1 MHFFIYKHTL
11 KITIEFKTLNEIM
24 KDILKKLDSG
34 IIKNMRSASIPSIR
48 ISFGVIFIWFGIL
61 KPLGL
66 SSAEG
71 LLKATVIWLPFGSP
85 DIWLIIIGF
94 WEVVIGVFFF
104 FKKTTRIAI
113 ILLLLQMGGTFMP
126 LIVLTEVTF
135 QSNNFFLPTL
145 EGQYIIKN
153 LMIISAA
160 LVLGGEIKRP
170 KSKRRNMA
178 NKGDK

>member
-1 MHFFIYKHTL
+1 
-11 KITIEFKTLNEIM
+11 M
-24 KDILKKLDSG
+24 K
-34 IIKNMRSASIPSIR
+34 RASIPSIR
-48 ISFGVIFIWFGIL
+48 LSFGVIFIWFGIL

-85 DIWLIIIGF
+85 EMWLIVIGL

-104 FKKTTRIAI
+104 FKRTTRIAI
-113 ILLLLQMGGTFMP
+113 VLLFLQMVGTFMP
-126 LIVLTEVTF
+126 LIVLSEVTF
-135 QSNNFFLPTL
+135 QSNNILLPTL

-160 LVLGGEIKRP
+160 LVLGGEITR
-170 KSKRRNMA
+170 SN
-178 NKGDK
+178 NKNTNE

>member
-1 MHFFIYKHTL
+1 MKEIFNKLDNRFIK
-11 KITIEFKTLNEIM
+11 IM
-24 KDILKKLDSG
+24 K
-34 IIKNMRSASIPSIR
+34 RASIPSIR
-48 ISFGVIFIWFGIL
+48 LSFGVIFIWFGVL

-85 DIWLIIIGF
+85 EMWLIVIGL

-104 FKKTTRIAI
+104 FKRTTRIAI
-113 ILLLLQMGGTFMP
+113 VLLFLHMAGTFMP
-126 LIVLTEVTF
+126 LIVLSEITF
-135 QSNNFFLPTL
+135 QSNNILLPTL

-160 LVLGGEIKRP
+160 LVLGGEITR
-170 KSKRRNMA
+170 SN
-178 NKGDK
+178 NKDTNE

>member
-1 MHFFIYKHTL
+1 MKEI
-11 KITIEFKTLNEIM
+11 LN
-24 KDILKKLDSG
+24 KLDSRF
-34 IIKNMRSASIPSIR
+34 IKIMKSASIPSIR
-48 ISFGVIFIWFGIL
+48 LSFGVIFIWFGIL

-85 DIWLIIIGF
+85 EMWLIIIGL

-104 FKKTTRIAI
+104 FKRTTRIAI
-113 ILLLLQMGGTFMP
+113 VLLFLHMAGTFMP
-126 LIVLTEVTF
+126 LIVLSEVTF
-135 QSNNFFLPTL
+135 QSNNILLPTL

-160 LVLGGEIKRP
+160 LVLGGEIIR
-170 KSKRRNMA
+170 SN
-178 NKGDK
+178 NKNTNE

>member
-1 MHFFIYKHTL
+1 MK
-11 KITIEFKTLNEIM
+11 EI
-24 KDILKKLDSG
+24 INKLDSRF
-34 IIKNMRSASIPSIR
+34 IKIMKRASIPSIR
-48 ISFGVIFIWFGIL
+48 LSFGVIFIWFGVL

-85 DIWLIIIGF
+85 EMWLIVIGL

-104 FKKTTRIAI
+104 FKRTTRIAI
-113 ILLLLQMGGTFMP
+113 VLLFLQMVGTFMP
-126 LIVLTEVTF
+126 LIVLSEITF
-135 QSNNFFLPTL
+135 QSNNILLPTL

-160 LVLGGEIKRP
+160 LVLGGEIIR
-170 KSKRRNMA
+170 SN
-178 NKGDK
+178 NKNTNE

>member
-1 MHFFIYKHTL
+1 MK
-11 KITIEFKTLNEIM
+11 EIFN
-24 KDILKKLDSG
+24 KLDSRF
-34 IIKNMRSASIPSIR
+34 IKIMKRASIPSIR
-48 ISFGVIFIWFGIL
+48 LSFGVIFIWFGVL

-85 DIWLIIIGF
+85 EMWLIVIGL

-104 FKKTTRIAI
+104 FKRTTRIAI
-113 ILLLLQMGGTFMP
+113 VLLFLHMAGTFMP
-126 LIVLTEVTF
+126 LIVLSEVTF
-135 QSNNFFLPTL
+135 QSNNILLPTL

-160 LVLGGEIKRP
+160 LVLGGEITR
-170 KSKRRNMA
+170 SN
-178 NKGDK
+178 NKNTNE

>member
-1 MHFFIYKHTL
+1 
-11 KITIEFKTLNEIM
+11 M
-24 KDILKKLDSG
+24 KRILDRLDRG
-34 IIKNMRSASIPSIR
+34 IIKNMRNVSIPAIR
-48 ISFGVIFIWFGIL
+48 LSFGVIFIWFGIL

-94 WEVVIGVFFF
+94 WEVVIGIFFL
-104 FKKTTRIAI
+104 FKATTRIAI
-113 ILLLLQMGGTFMP
+113 VLLLLQMGGTFMP

-135 QSNNFFLPTL
+135 QANNFFLPTL

-160 LVLGGEIKRP
+160 LVLGGEIKTP
-170 KSKRRNMA
+170 KLKRENIA
-178 NKGDK
+178 DTDGK

>member
-1 MHFFIYKHTL
+1 MK
-11 KITIEFKTLNEIM
+11 EIFN
-24 KDILKKLDSG
+24 KLDSRF
-34 IIKNMRSASIPSIR
+34 IKIMKRASIPSIR
-48 ISFGVIFIWFGIL
+48 LSFGVIFIWFGVL

-85 DIWLIIIGF
+85 EMWLIVIGL

-104 FKKTTRIAI
+104 FKRTTRIAI
-113 ILLLLQMGGTFMP
+113 VLLFLQMVGTFMP
-126 LIVLTEVTF
+126 LIVLSEITF
-135 QSNNFFLPTL
+135 QSNNILLPSL

-160 LVLGGEIKRP
+160 LVLGGEITR
-170 KSKRRNMA
+170 SN
-178 NKGDK
+178 NKNTNE